1 MLKEFHLSDIIQDL
15 DYEYYD
21 MVYHVSSEFIQ
32 FIGRPGF
39 SMF

>member
-1 MLKEFHLSDIIQDL
+1 MLKEFHLSVIIQDL
-15 DYEYYD
+15 DYD
-21 MVYHVSSEFIQ
+21 IVYHVSSEFIQ